1 MIIRFFVVDGWLTRQ
16 QNVLPVLTIGGWDG
30 SIYFSSSISTSSNRT
45 TFVQSIV
52 SMVNKYGF
60 QGVEFEYV
68 YLI

>member
-1 MIIRFFVVDGWLTRQ
+1 MYDYSFFVADGWLTRQ
-16 QNVLPVLTIGGWDG
+16 QNVFPILTVGGWDG
-30 SIYFSSSISTSSNRT
+30 SIYFSSSMSSSNRT